1 MYYKVEYLKENT
13 LNKGTQTTLLE
24 IQKRCKKLT
33 DDQLEDVLQF
43 LIELEGKKELASGK
57 LNVGVDF
64 DGTLC
69 YQPDKWEGDLVIKGK
84 PIAGS
89 LQFLENLCRDDE
101 IKVYILSSR
110 CKNKRFKN
118 VFFEWLSRYNFDED
132 LAKKIS
138 VVQAKPPLHIYID
151 DRSYCFNGKNYP
163 TVKEIKE
170 FLPWYKPRS
179 LNEGK

>member
-69 YQPDKWEGDLVIKGK
+69 HQPDKWEGDLVIKGK

-89 LQFLENLCRDDE
+89 LQFLENLCKDDG

-110 CKNKRFKN
+110 CKNKRFKD
-118 VFFEWLSRYNFDED
+118 VFFEWLKRNNFNED

-138 VVQAKPPLHIYID
+138 VVQAKPALHLYLD
-151 DRSYCFNGKNYP
+151 DRCWRFNGKRYP
-163 TVKEIKE
+163 TIQEIKE
-170 FLPWYKPRS
+170 FLPWYKQES
-179 LNEGK
+179 KDEGK

>member
-1 MYYKVEYLKENT
+1 MYYKVEYLKETT

-33 DDQLEDVLQF
+33 DEQLEDVLQF
-43 LIELEGKKELASGK
+43 LIELEGKKEMLSVK
-57 LNVGVDF
+57 INVGLDF
-64 DGTLC
+64 DGTLAH
-69 YQPDKWEGDLVIKGK
+69 QPDKWEGDLVIKGK
-84 PIAGS
+84 PIDGA

-110 CKNKRFKN
+110 SKNKHFKD
-118 VFFEWLSRYNFDED
+118 VFLDWLKKYNFDEK

-138 VVQAKPPLHIYID
+138 VVPSKPSLHLYVD
-151 DRSYCFNGKNYP
+151 DRSFCFNGKHYP

-170 FLPWYKPRS
+170 FKPWYKENS
-179 LNEGK
+179 NEGK